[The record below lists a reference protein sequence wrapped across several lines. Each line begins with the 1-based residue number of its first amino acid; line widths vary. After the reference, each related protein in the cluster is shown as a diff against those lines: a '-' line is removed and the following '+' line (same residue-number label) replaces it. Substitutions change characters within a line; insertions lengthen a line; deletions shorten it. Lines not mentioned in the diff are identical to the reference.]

1 MLDLV
6 QEKLSKVLGIHLALH
21 RVRNCDEAV
30 EEHRFVFGH
39 ALYGADD
46 VGQLAHAGR
55 LDDDA
60 VGMIGLDDLFE
71 RFAEIAHQRAADA
84 ARIHLGNLDAGLLQE
99 SAVNADFAEFVLN
112 EHNLLALK
120 RLLQQLFDER
130 GLACAQKPRNNVNFG
145 HINNFLPVL

>member
-1 MLDLV
+1 MT
-6 QEKLSKVLGIHLALH
+6 KLLRSTGS
-21 RVRNCDEAV
+21 CS
-30 EEHRFVFGH
+30 GH

-71 RFAEIAHQRAADA
+71 RFAEIAHKRTADA

-130 GLACAQKPRNNVNFG
+130 GLACAPKTPK
-145 HINNFLPVL
+145 